1 VLAFRHPLTQ
11 EVAYG
16 TQLGE
21 RRAGTHAAAAR
32 AMIELEPER
41 LDELAALVARH
52 MELGDETREASRWF
66 ARAAHWAGHTRPQ
79 DALRLWQ
86 RVMAL
91 ADELEEDEETRALAL
106 TSRMLQLEY
115 AWRLGM
121 DRERADALATEAAA
135 IAERIGDVHALALL
149 KLLVAARPGVADRA
163 SEWVAAAEEAVQL
176 ADGTGDPALRI
187 AVRSAGAYAHM
198 CAGDL
203 DSLERTADE
212 LLGLTGGDPNLGAG
226 IVVDCPIAW
235 GLMAKSVALRER
247 DRLEEAEEL
256 LDEAVRLAQEHDDPE
271 AASWAR
277 GSKALLVADREEIE
291 AALALA
297 RRNCELTEQL
307 GDVFSRTTAST
318 SLAYVQLAAGESDAA
333 LETIE
338 QADRRYREAMGSGGE
353 TEAWRAT
360 LRARALLGLGRSGE
374 ALEEAEWAASTASR
388 REMGWQIPS
397 ALHTVAQAR
406 AVAGAAG
413 VEKALDEATAAAN
426 SRGHLMTLGRIEAER
441 ADLVAAAR

>member
-1 VLAFRHPLTQ
+1 
-11 EVAYG
+11 
-16 TQLGE
+16 
-21 RRAGTHAAAAR
+21 
-32 AMIELEPER
+32 
-41 LDELAALVARH
+41 
-52 MELGDETREASRWF
+52 
-66 ARAAHWAGHTRPQ
+66 
-79 DALRLWQ
+79 
-86 RVMAL
+86 
-91 ADELEEDEETRALAL
+91 
-106 TSRMLQLEY
+106 MLQLEY